1 MKIAV
6 VFPGQGSQFVGMG
19 KDLYSNFTDAKEL
32 FEKADDF
39 LKEDISKICFEGPVE
54 KLRDTLYQQL
64 GVFLVSA
71 VCWEILKKYLS
82 VKPCFFSGLSLGEY
96 TCLYS
101 AGVLSFE
108 DSLFLVKK
116 RAEFMASASLKNPSL
131 MLAVLGLEREDL
143 EEFNK
148 ELFYIANLNSPQQ
161 VVISL
166 SKERKA
172 EVMKLLE
179 EKGAKKVV
187 ELEISGGFHSPFM
200 EPAQQLLREV
210 IDSLEFKPP
219 SVPIVS
225 NIDAQP
231 HREVSKIKANLVAQ
245 LTFPVLWKDSV
256 EFMAKEGVELFYE
269 VGPSKVL
276 RGLLRRINPGLKVLN
291 FGCLEDFN
299 KIRES

>member
-1 MKIAV
+1 MKVAV
-6 VFPGQGSQFVGMG
+6 IFPGQGSQFVGMG
-19 KDLYSNFTDAKEL
+19 KDLYNNFVEAKEL

-39 LKEDISKICFEGPVE
+39 LKEDISKICFEGPPE

-64 GVFLVSA
+64 AVFLVSA
-71 VCWEILKKYLS
+71 VCWQIFKRHLS
-82 VKPCFFSGLSLGEY
+82 VEPCFFAGLSLGEY

-131 MLAVLGLEREDL
+131 MLAVLGLERGDL

-148 ELFYIANLNSPQQ
+148 ELFYIANLNCPQQ

-166 SKERKA
+166 SKEKKA
-172 EVMKLLE
+172 GVIKLLE
-179 EKGAKKVV
+179 ERGAKRIV
-187 ELEISGGFHSPFM
+187 ELEVSGGFHSPFM
-200 EPAQQLLREV
+200 GPAQQLLREV

-225 NIDAQP
+225 NVDAQP
-231 HREVSKIKANLVAQ
+231 HREVSKIKANLITQ
-245 LTFPVLWKDSV
+245 LTFPVLWKNSV

-276 RGLLRRINPGLKVLN
+276 KGLLRRINPNLKVLN